1 MTVRTRA
8 RAANYNHL
16 VTLLHQVVTQDAFGQ
31 EQRTWGEAQTFYA
44 AKEAEYRPTDS
55 FIETS
60 AAHHYE
66 QRIWF
71 RTRRGIAFHQTTMRL
86 RDPEDGDY
94 EILAIEPD
102 LENREVRLL
111 CRLVKP

>member
-1 MTVRTRA
+1 MSVRTRA
-8 RAANYNHL
+8 RAGTYNHL
-16 VTLLHQVVTQDAFGQ
+16 ITLLHQNVTQDEFGQ
-31 EQRTWGEAQTFYA
+31 EKRSWDEGQPIYA

-55 FIETS
+55 FIEMS

-66 QRIWF
+66 QRLWF
-71 RTRRGIAFHQTTMRL
+71 RTRKGVAFHQTAMRL

-102 LENREVRLL
+102 TVNREVRLL

>member
-1 MTVRTRA
+1 MSTRTRA
-8 RAANYNHL
+8 RAGGYNHL
-16 VTLLHQVVTQDAFGQ
+16 ITLLHQNVTQDAFGQ
-31 EQRTWGEAQTFYA
+31 EQRTWPAAQQIYA

-66 QRIWF
+66 QKIWF
-71 RTRRGIAFHQTTMRL
+71 RTRKGIVFDQTTMRL

-94 EILAIEPD
+94 EILTIEPD
-102 LENREVRLL
+102 TVNREVRLL

>member
-1 MTVRTRA
+1 MSVRVRA
-8 RAANYNHL
+8 RAGNYNRL
-16 VTLLHQVVTQDAFGQ
+16 VTIVQQVVTQDSFGQ
-31 EQRTWGEAQTFYA
+31 EKRTWDGNQQIYV

-71 RTRRGIAFHQTTMRL
+71 RTRKGVEFNQETMRL

-94 EILAIEPD
+94 EILAISPD
-102 LENREVRLL
+102 TVNREVRLL